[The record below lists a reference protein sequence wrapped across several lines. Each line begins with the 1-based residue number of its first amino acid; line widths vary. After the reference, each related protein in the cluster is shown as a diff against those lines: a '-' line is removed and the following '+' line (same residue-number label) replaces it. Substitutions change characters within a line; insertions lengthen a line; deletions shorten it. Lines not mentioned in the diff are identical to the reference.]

1 LIIIKNDINSIF
13 PKIINKIINDFDVV
27 NKSENEISLNPKR
40 FELTVLVIV
49 KIDSLKEFSKS
60 RPPVVKILDKIK
72 ILIKKHINNK
82 NEEFKLLLS
91 ILYSVFKIL

>member
-49 KIDSLKEFSKS
+49 KIDNLKEF
-60 RPPVVKILDKIK
+60 
-72 ILIKKHINNK
+72 
-82 NEEFKLLLS
+82 
-91 ILYSVFKIL
+91 

>member
-1 LIIIKNDINSIF
+1 MIIIKKDINSIF

-60 RPPVVKILDKIK
+60 SPSAVRMLDRIK
-72 ILIKKHINNK
+72 ILIKKQINNK
-82 NEEFKLLLS
+82 NKL
-91 ILYSVFKIL
+91 I

>member
-1 LIIIKNDINSIF
+1 MIIIKNDINSIF

-60 RPPVVKILDKIK
+60 SP
-72 ILIKKHINNK
+72 
-82 NEEFKLLLS
+82 
-91 ILYSVFKIL
+91 